1 MQLPTYPK
9 DGQVRVAA
17 IQAQAQEYATEADF
31 EHKVMK
37 LVEDAKAAGAQIAVF
52 PEDIGLWLELSKRS
66 PRILALRSIATLTS
80 IANLAHSGFPT
91 PADPT
96 ADSTVAPAGTPQ
108 ILNVPEFEVLLGR
121 FTDWI
126 AGLIH
131 VPFFGEWLGQ
141 SRIDQTYL
149 GTMSL
154 AAKKYGIVIVGG
166 SIFEVRDDG
175 IYITCYVFDTDGSI
189 AGRYDK
195 HHLVSMEKCFGA
207 IPSTDPV
214 VPIKTRDF
222 NIGACICY
230 DLNFGPTE
238 LDAGFREIPVAL
250 ELKQAGAQLI
260 CAGSTGIRPWPNY
273 PYRPAIDAP
282 QIRRAQETRLSIV
295 RAYQTGWLVPGI
307 YMDGLSEIVL
317 PDGTIAASSY
327 PDYQAY
333 EKIFISDVPL
343 A

>member
-1 MQLPTYPK
+1 MDLPTVPP
-9 DGQVRVAA
+9 DGYVRVAA

-31 EHKVMK
+31 EHQILC
-37 LVEDAKAAGAQIAVF
+37 LVKDAKQAGAQIVVF
-52 PEDIGLWLELSKRS
+52 PEDVGLWLELSKRS
-66 PRILALRSIATLTS
+66 PRILALRSIAALTS
-80 IANLAHSGFPT
+80 IANLAHGG
-91 PADPT
+91 PAATIDPST
-96 ADSTVAPAGTPQ
+96 APEANVAAPK
-108 ILNVPEFEVLLGR
+108 ILNVPEFDVLLGR

-141 SRIDQTYL
+141 ARIDRTYL

-154 AAKKYGIVIVGG
+154 AAERHGVVIVGG
-166 SIFEVRDDG
+166 SIYEVRENG
-175 IYITCYVFDTDGSI
+175 IFVTCYVFDRDGSI

-195 HHLVSMEKCFGA
+195 HHLVSMEKCIGA
-207 IPSTDPV
+207 VPSTDPI
-214 VPIKTRDF
+214 VPIRTKDF

-238 LDAGFREIPVAL
+238 LDAGFREVPVAL
-250 ELKQAGAQLI
+250 DLKNAGAQLI

-282 QIRRAQETRLSIV
+282 QTRRAQETGLAIV
-295 RAYQTGWLVPGI
+295 RAYQSGWLVPGI

-317 PDGTIAASSY
+317 PDGSIAASSY
-327 PDYQAY
+327 PDYQNQ
-333 EKIFISDVPL
+333 EKMFVADVPL
-343 A
+343 G